1 MNYES
6 ELTGGHP
13 NSLGNTIKVVE
24 HVIVKKNRINSLI
37 KCYSSTDQI
46 VRLRTSNAFKRIFR
60 QKPEWFLDFKH
71 IFLNKI
77 SKIKQ
82 SSTQWTCAQL
92 FSELVNQLENKE
104 QKKAKKIVSDYLN
117 NSSDW
122 IVLCQS
128 MNALI
133 TFNKIDNK
141 TIKENI
147 KIIKK
152 LSKDRRK
159 AVSRLAKKLLSL
171 NKKYKTTN
179 NPNK

>member
-6 ELTGGHP
+6 ELTGGNP
-13 NSLGNTIKVVE
+13 NSLGNTIKVAE

-82 SSTQWTCAQL
+82 FYFLETGI
-92 FSELVNQLENKE
+92 ELEY
-104 QKKAKKIVSDYLN
+104 I
-117 NSSDW
+117 
-122 IVLCQS
+122 
-128 MNALI
+128 
-133 TFNKIDNK
+133 
-141 TIKENI
+141 
-147 KIIKK
+147 
-152 LSKDRRK
+152 RR
-159 AVSRLAKKLLSL
+159 VRL
-171 NKKYKTTN
+171 
-179 NPNK
+179 

>member
-6 ELTGGHP
+6 ELTGGNP

-82 SSTQWTCAQL
+82 S
-92 FSELVNQLENKE
+92 
-104 QKKAKKIVSDYLN
+104 
-117 NSSDW
+117 
-122 IVLCQS
+122 
-128 MNALI
+128 
-133 TFNKIDNK
+133 
-141 TIKENI
+141 
-147 KIIKK
+147 
-152 LSKDRRK
+152 
-159 AVSRLAKKLLSL
+159 LSL
-171 NKKYKTTN
+171 IHI
-179 NPNK
+179 

>member
-60 QKPEWFLDFKH
+60 QKPESYLDFKH

-82 SSTQWTCAQL
+82 SSTQWTCAQ
-92 FSELVNQLENKE
+92 
-104 QKKAKKIVSDYLN
+104 
-117 NSSDW
+117 
-122 IVLCQS
+122 
-128 MNALI
+128 
-133 TFNKIDNK
+133 
-141 TIKENI
+141 
-147 KIIKK
+147 
-152 LSKDRRK
+152 
-159 AVSRLAKKLLSL
+159 
-171 NKKYKTTN
+171 
-179 NPNK
+179 

>member
-82 SSTQWTCAQL
+82 SSTQWTCAHL
-92 FSELVNQLENKE
+92 F
-104 QKKAKKIVSDYLN
+104 
-117 NSSDW
+117 
-122 IVLCQS
+122 
-128 MNALI
+128 
-133 TFNKIDNK
+133 
-141 TIKENI
+141 
-147 KIIKK
+147 
-152 LSKDRRK
+152 
-159 AVSRLAKKLLSL
+159 
-171 NKKYKTTN
+171 
-179 NPNK
+179 

>member
-1 MNYES
+1 M
-6 ELTGGHP
+6 LFKHRP
-13 NSLGNTIKVVE
+13 NSK
-24 HVIVKKNRINSLI
+24 
-37 KCYSSTDQI
+37 
-46 VRLRTSNAFKRIFR
+46 LRTSNAFKRIFR

-77 SKIKQ
+77 SK
-82 SSTQWTCAQL
+82 TQWTCAQL

-152 LSKDRRK
+152 FKR
-159 AVSRLAKKLLSL
+159 
-171 NKKYKTTN
+171 
-179 NPNK
+179 

>member
-1 MNYES
+1 MNYKS
-6 ELTGGHP
+6 ELTGGNP

-171 NKKYKTTN
+171 IKE
-179 NPNK
+179 